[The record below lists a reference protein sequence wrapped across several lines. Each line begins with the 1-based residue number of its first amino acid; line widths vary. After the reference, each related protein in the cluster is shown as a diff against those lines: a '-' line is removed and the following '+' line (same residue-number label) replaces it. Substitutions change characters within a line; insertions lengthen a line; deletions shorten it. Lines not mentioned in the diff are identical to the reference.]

1 MARKSSIS
9 RLHVIETRP
18 RRAQQHQKTP
28 GTLMTP
34 ISVVLG
40 PQEYYIRYL
49 YSSFLA
55 RHSITGHLSSEYL
68 YIKALLLYS
77 PAVHDAALAVS
88 ALCALRHGGIRGSA
102 LAQTAPFE
110 YYRSAV
116 SSVRAQLTCSTALE
130 STSLLWSTFFLTLFE
145 LSYDGS
151 GAGFVSHFFHGTSQ
165 LLQRRGPDRHRTG
178 AGRRFFIVARVV
190 EVCRA
195 LIYSSETF
203 LAHQDWQDVTACMW
217 NGPHI
222 IEWHPKEALYDLM
235 IRCVALA
242 MQ

>member
-1 MARKSSIS
+1 MATKLLIS
-9 RLHVIETRP
+9 LDHVIGTRP
-18 RRAQQHQKTP
+18 KRPQQHEKTH
-28 GTLMTP
+28 GTVTTP
-34 ISVVLG
+34 ISIGLS

-55 RHSITGHLSSEYL
+55 RHSVTGHPSSEYL
-68 YIKALLLYS
+68 DVEALLLYS
-77 PAVHDAALAVS
+77 PAVHNSALAIS
-88 ALCALRHGGIRGSA
+88 ALYALRHGQVRRSVM
-102 LAQTAPFE
+102 AQTAPFE

-116 SSVRAQLTCSTALE
+116 SSIRAQLACSTALE

-151 GAGFVSHFFHGTSQ
+151 GAGFISHFFHGTCQ
-165 LLQRRGPDRHRTG
+165 LLQRRGADRHRTG
-178 AGRRFFIVARVV
+178 AGRRFFVVARVV

-203 LAHQDWQDVTACMW
+203 LAHQDWQDVTACLW

-222 IEWHPKEALYDLM
+222 ADWHPKEALYDLM
-235 IRCVALA
+235 VRCVTLA